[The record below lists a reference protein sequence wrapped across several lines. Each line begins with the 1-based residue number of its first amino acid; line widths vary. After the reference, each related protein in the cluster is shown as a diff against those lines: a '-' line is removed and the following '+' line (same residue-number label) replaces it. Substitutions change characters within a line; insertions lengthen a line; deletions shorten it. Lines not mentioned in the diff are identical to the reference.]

1 MKNSNFILFE
11 RNLVNCTKIAYNQEL
26 NYMIKNILLIF
37 TCLVSLFLNAQA
49 RKNQFQLNS
58 NSSKH
63 ELHVSFNSEI
73 ILNDKESIV
82 SQVSELAELSNEY
95 QLNFEKSISFSAKK
109 WNDLEKNAK
118 QYAGNSS
125 SVHQLKNVFKVIVE
139 NPSNEKLLLLA
150 AEFEKLNVVNYASL
164 ISLEPIQ
171 PPFDIPPTTPD
182 FMVNQTYIG
191 PNPGLNMQYAW
202 DLGLKG
208 EGIRVRDVEYGFN
221 KEHEDLN
228 EVNAF
233 LAPDMTIAEDAL
245 PFTQHGTAVV
255 GIVIAGND
263 GYGMTGLAHEA
274 SEMVLYPEWQEI
286 GYDRIYAVS
295 QSIENSTAGDV
306 IIYEMQEDGPTA
318 SSTDYVPAEYNNL
331 VWDLTKA
338 ASDAGIVIVAA
349 AGNGNQN
356 LNGTLYT
363 NYMNRGNSGAIIVGG
378 GLSNLTHNKISYSTH
393 GARVDVQGW
402 SQNVFACGYGNLILI
417 EDDINQ
423 GYTNFAGTSSATPM
437 VAACAIVL
445 QSYHHSLTGNY
456 LTGPQLRTILKE
468 TGIPQGNP
476 SAGNIG
482 PFPNMETAVQR
493 VYDDYLLSLDVKNS
507 TEFSV
512 FPNPVQN
519 QLTFLTHQDL
529 SENALVEIFN
539 ALGQS
544 VLQTKMP
551 NDKQLEVASLQTG
564 IYFIKISDGNQSA
577 TKKIVKK

>member
-1 MKNSNFILFE
+1 
-11 RNLVNCTKIAYNQEL
+11 
-26 NYMIKNILLIF
+26 MIKKLLFIF
-37 TCLVSLFLNAQA
+37 TFLVSLFLNAQS

-63 ELHVSFNSEI
+63 ELHVSFNADVV
-73 ILNDKESIV
+73 LKDKESILT
-82 SQVSELAELSNEY
+82 QFSEVASLTNEF
-95 QLNFEKSISFSAKK
+95 QLDFEKTISFSAEK

-118 QYAGNSS
+118 QYVGNPSS
-125 SVHQLKNVFKVIVE
+125 IHQLKNIFKVIVD
-139 NPSNEKLLLLA
+139 NPSNEKLLFLA
-150 AEFEKLNVVNYASL
+150 EEFEKLNSVNYASL
-164 ISLEPIQ
+164 ISLEPIK
-171 PPFDIPPTTPD
+171 PPADIPPTTPD

-221 KEHEDLN
+221 SNHEDLN

-233 LAPDMTIAEDAL
+233 LAPGMTIAEDAL
-245 PFTQHGTAVV
+245 LYTQHGTAVV
-255 GIVIAGND
+255 GIIIAGND

-274 SEMVLYPEWQEI
+274 SEVILFPEWQEI
-286 GYDRIYAVS
+286 GYSRINAVN
-295 QSIENSTAGDV
+295 QSIQNSTAGDV
-306 IIYEMQEDGPTA
+306 IIYEMQEDGPT
-318 SSTDYVPAEYNNL
+318 SSSIDYVPAEYNS
-331 VWDLTKA
+331 VIWDLTKA

-356 LNGTLYT
+356 LNGTLYES
-363 NYMNRGNSGAIIVGG
+363 YMNRGNSGAIIVGG

-402 SQNVFACGYGNLILI
+402 SQNVFACGYGTLIMI
-417 EDDINQ
+417 GDDINQ
-423 GYTNFAGTSSATPM
+423 GYVNFSGTSSATPM

-476 SAGNIG
+476 SAGNVG

-493 VYDDYLLSLDVKNS
+493 VYEDYVLGLDVVNT

-519 QLTFLTHQDL
+519 QLKFLTHQDL
-529 SENALVEIFN
+529 SEMASVEIFN

-544 VLQTKMP
+544 VIQTKMP
-551 NDKQLEVASLQTG
+551 NYKQLDVSTLSSG
-564 IYFIKISDGNQSA
+564 IYFVKVSNGNQST
-577 TKKIVKK
+577 TKKIIKK

>member
-1 MKNSNFILFE
+1 
-11 RNLVNCTKIAYNQEL
+11 
-26 NYMIKNILLIF
+26 MIKKIFFIF
-37 TCLVSLFLNAQA
+37 TFLVSLFLNAQT

-58 NSSKH
+58 SSSKH
-63 ELHVSFNSEI
+63 ELHVSFNSDI
-73 ILNDKESIV
+73 VLRDKESILT
-82 SQVSELAELSNEY
+82 QFSEVASLSNEF
-95 QLNFEKSISFSAKK
+95 QLNFEKTISFSDDK
-109 WNDLEKNAK
+109 WKDLEKNAK

-125 SVHQLKNVFKVIVE
+125 SVHQLKNIFRVIVD
-139 NPSNEKLLLLA
+139 NSSNENLLLLA
-150 AEFEKLNVVNYASL
+150 TEFEKLNSVNYASL
-164 ISLEPIQ
+164 ISLEPIK
-171 PPFDIPPTTPD
+171 PPLDIPPTTPD

-221 KEHEDLN
+221 KNHEDLN

-233 LAPDMTIAEDAL
+233 LAPGMTIAEDAL
-245 PFTQHGTAVV
+245 LYTQHGTAVV
-255 GIVIAGND
+255 GIIIAGND
-263 GYGMTGLAHEA
+263 GYGMTGLAHDA
-274 SEMVLYPEWQEI
+274 SEVILFPEWQEI
-286 GYDRIYAVS
+286 GYSRINAVN
-295 QSIENSTAGDV
+295 QSIQNSTAGDV
-306 IIYEMQEDGPTA
+306 IIYEMQEDGA
-318 SSTDYVPAEYNNL
+318 VAGFEDYVPAEYNN
-331 VWDLTKA
+331 VIWDLTKA

-356 LNGTLYT
+356 LNGTLYA

-402 SQNVFACGYGNLILI
+402 SQNVFACGYGNLTMING
-417 EDDINQ
+417 DINQ
-423 GYTNFAGTSSATPM
+423 GYINFSGTSSATPM

-493 VYDDYLLSLDVKNS
+493 VYDDYVLGLDVINR

-529 SENALVEIFN
+529 SAMASVEIFN
-539 ALGQS
+539 ALGQAIF
-544 VLQTKMP
+544 QAKMP
-551 NDKQLEVASLQTG
+551 QDKQLDVSILSSG
-564 IYFIKISDGNQSA
+564 IYFVKVSDGNQSA
-577 TKKIVKK
+577 TKKIIKK

>member
-1 MKNSNFILFE
+1 
-11 RNLVNCTKIAYNQEL
+11 
-26 NYMIKNILLIF
+26 MIKNILFILTFLI
-37 TCLVSLFLNAQA
+37 SLFLNAQM

-58 NSSKH
+58 SSSKH

-73 ILNDKESIV
+73 VLSDKESILN
-82 SQVSELAELSNEY
+82 QFSEVASFSNEF
-95 QLNFEKSISFSAKK
+95 QLNFEKTISFSAEK
-109 WNDLEKNAK
+109 WHDLEKNAK
-118 QYAGNSS
+118 EFVGNSS
-125 SVHQLKNVFKVIVE
+125 SVHQLKNIFRVIVE
-139 NPSNEKLLLLA
+139 NPSNEKLLFLA
-150 AEFEKLNVVNYASL
+150 TEFEKLNSVNYASL
-164 ISLEPIQ
+164 ISLEPIK

-182 FMVNQTYIG
+182 FMVNQTYVG

-208 EGIRVRDVEYGFN
+208 DGIRVRDVEYGFN
-221 KEHEDLN
+221 KNHEDLN

-233 LAPDMTIAEDAL
+233 LAPEMTIAEDAL
-245 PFTQHGTAVV
+245 QYAQHGTSVF
-255 GIVIAGND
+255 GIIIAGND

-274 SEMVLYPEWQEI
+274 SEMILFPEWQEI
-286 GYDRIYAVS
+286 GYSRINAVN
-295 QSIENSTAGDV
+295 QSIQNSIVGDV
-306 IIYEMQEDGPTA
+306 IIYEMQDEVGA
-318 SSTDYVPAEYNNL
+318 PAESNSII
-331 VWDLTKA
+331 WDLTKA

-356 LNGTLYT
+356 LNGTLYES
-363 NYMNRGNSGAIIVGG
+363 YMNRGNSGAIIVGG

-402 SQNVFACGYGNLILI
+402 SQNVFACGYGSLIMI
-417 EDDINQ
+417 NGDINQ
-423 GYTNFAGTSSATPM
+423 GYVNFSGTSSATPM

-493 VYDDYLLSLDVKNS
+493 IYDDYVLGLDVVNT

-519 QLTFLTHQDL
+519 QLTFLTQQSL
-529 SENALVEIFN
+529 PEKASIEIFN

-544 VLQTKMP
+544 VFQTKMP
-551 NDKQLEVASLQTG
+551 NEKQLDVSTLASG
-564 IYFIKISDGNQSA
+564 MYFVKVTDGNQSS
-577 TKKIVKK
+577 TKKISKK

>member
-1 MKNSNFILFE
+1 
-11 RNLVNCTKIAYNQEL
+11 
-26 NYMIKNILLIF
+26 MIKNILFIF
-37 TCLVSLFLNAQA
+37 TFLVSLYLNAQS
-49 RKNQFQLNS
+49 RKNQFHLNS

-63 ELHVSFNSEI
+63 ELHVSFTTDVV
-73 ILNDKESIV
+73 LKDKESIFT
-82 SQVSELAELSNEY
+82 QFSEIAQLSDEF
-95 QLNFEKSISFSAKK
+95 QLDFEKTISFSAEK
-109 WNDLEKNAK
+109 WNDLEKNAQK
-118 QYAGNSS
+118 YTGNSS
-125 SVHQLKNVFKVIVE
+125 SVHQLKNIFRVIVD

-150 AEFEKLNVVNYASL
+150 AEFEKLNSVNYASL

-221 KEHEDLN
+221 ANHEDLN

-233 LAPDMTIAEDAL
+233 IASGMTISSDA
-245 PFTQHGTAVV
+245 TATYTEHGTAVV
-255 GIVIAGND
+255 GIVIAGNN

-274 SEMVLYPEWQEI
+274 TEMILYPEWQEI
-286 GYDRIYAVS
+286 GYSRINAVN
-295 QSIENSTAGDV
+295 QSIQNSTVGDV
-306 IIYEMQEDGPTA
+306 IIYEMQEDGA
-318 SSTDYVPAEYNNL
+318 AAGFEDYVPAEYNS
-331 VWDLTKA
+331 VIWDLTKA

-356 LNGTLYT
+356 LDGTLYT
-363 NYMNRGNSGAIIVGG
+363 SYMNRGNSGAIIVGG

-393 GARVDVQGW
+393 GSRVDVQGW
-402 SQNVFACGYGNLILI
+402 SQNVFACGYGTLIMI
-417 EDDINQ
+417 NGDINQ
-423 GYTNFAGTSSATPM
+423 GYVNFSGTSSATPM

-445 QSYHHSLTGNY
+445 QSYHYSLTGNY

-493 VYDDYLLSLDVKNS
+493 VYDNYVLGLDVVNT

-519 QLTFLTHQDL
+519 QLKFLTHQDL
-529 SENALVEIFN
+529 SGMASVEIFN

-544 VLQTKMP
+544 IFQAKMP
-551 NDKQLEVASLQTG
+551 NDKQLDVSTLSSG
-564 IYFIKISDGNQSA
+564 MYFVKVSDGNQSA
-577 TKKIVKK
+577 TKKIIKK

>member
-1 MKNSNFILFE
+1 
-11 RNLVNCTKIAYNQEL
+11 
-26 NYMIKNILLIF
+26 MIKNILFIF
-37 TCLVSLFLNAQA
+37 TFLISLFLNAQT

-58 NSSKH
+58 SSSKH
-63 ELHVSFNSEI
+63 ELNVSFNSEI
-73 ILNDKESIV
+73 VLSDKESILTQFSDV
-82 SQVSELAELSNEY
+82 ASLSNEF
-95 QLNFEKSISFSAKK
+95 QLNFEKTISFSVEK

-125 SVHQLKNVFKVIVE
+125 SVHQLKNIFRVIVE

-150 AEFEKLNVVNYASL
+150 TEFEKLNSVNYASL
-164 ISLEPIQ
+164 ISLEPIKS
-171 PPFDIPPTTPD
+171 PFDIPPTTPD

-208 EGIRVRDVEYGFN
+208 GGIRVRDVEYGFN
-221 KEHEDLN
+221 KNHEDLN

-233 LAPDMTIAEDAL
+233 LALGMTVSSDA
-245 PFTQHGTAVV
+245 TATYTEHGTAVV
-255 GIVIAGND
+255 GIIIAGD
-263 GYGMTGLAHEA
+263 DDYGMTGLAHEA
-274 SEMVLYPEWQEI
+274 SEVILFPEWQEI
-286 GYDRIYAVS
+286 GYSRINAVN
-295 QSIENSTAGDV
+295 QSIQNSTAGDI
-306 IIYEMQEDGPTA
+306 IIYEMQEDGPT
-318 SSTDYVPAEYNNL
+318 SSLTDFVPAEYNS
-331 VWDLTKA
+331 VIWDLTKA

-356 LNGTLYT
+356 LNGTLYES
-363 NYMNRGNSGAIIVGG
+363 YMNRGNSGAIIVGG

-402 SQNVFACGYGNLILI
+402 SQNVFACGYGSLIMI
-417 EDDINQ
+417 NGDINQ
-423 GYTNFAGTSSATPM
+423 GYVNFSGTSSATPM

-493 VYDDYLLSLDVKNS
+493 IYDDYVLGLDVVNT

-519 QLTFLTHQDL
+519 QLTFLTQQSL
-529 SENALVEIFN
+529 PEKASIEIFN

-544 VLQTKMP
+544 VFQAKMP
-551 NDKQLEVASLQTG
+551 NEKQLDVSTLASG
-564 IYFIKISDGNQSA
+564 MYFVKVTDGNQSS
-577 TKKIVKK
+577 TKKIIKK